1 MDSALRPRDI
11 QARIR
16 AGETPESVAQVAGT
30 TVERV
35 MPFAAP
41 VLAEREHV
49 AQRAQRSS
57 IRRRPSEGAATPTTA
72 RTLGDAVGNR
82 LRTLGVE
89 DGAVSWDAWRRD
101 DGRWELAAS
110 FETGERAGSATFV
123 FDTPGN
129 YVQLE
134 DDDARW
140 LVGDTLPPPPDAPRD
155 DLEEARARRGVVS
168 LVDDELPLGEDAIGM
183 VRGDAGP
190 DDAGPDDVAEP
201 SDPETEP
208 GVGVLAEE
216 TTLDLTETARR
227 VRGDTPAAPA
237 APEVSAPAAP
247 AATTDPSDVLFES
260 PVAASGGEDA
270 AEEPAT
276 APRPRRA
283 RKSRGR
289 ASVPSWDEIMFGTA
303 QSD

>member
-16 AGETPESVAQVAGT
+16 AGQTPESVAQVAGT
-30 TVERV
+30 SVERV

-41 VLAEREHV
+41 VLAERIHI

-57 IRRRPSEGAATPTTA
+57 IRRRPSEAATPTTA
-72 RTLGDAVGNR
+72 RTLGDAVANR
-82 LRTLGVE
+82 LRTLGV
-89 DGAVSWDAWRRD
+89 DDQSVDWDAWRRD
-101 DGRWELAAS
+101 DGRWELTAA
-110 FETGERAGSATFV
+110 FETSERSGSATFV

-134 DDDARW
+134 GDDARW
-140 LVGDTLPPPPDAPRD
+140 LVGDALPVPASAHRD
-155 DLEEARARRGVVS
+155 DLEAARARRSAVS
-168 LVDDELPLGEDAIGM
+168 LVDDQLPLGEDALAVVSEDPAGH
-183 VRGDAGP
+183 VSSADATPGEEAAAGD
-190 DDAGPDDVAEP
+190 
-201 SDPETEP
+201 
-208 GVGVLAEE
+208 LAEE

-227 VRGDTPAAPA
+227 VRDDQPRPR
-237 APEVSAPAAP
+237 P
-247 AATTDPSDVLFES
+247 DPSDVLFES
-260 PVAASGGEDA
+260 PVP
-270 AEEPAT
+270 AEET
-276 APRPRRA
+276 APDAEAEQPAPSAPHRRV